1 MALSKATG
9 IPFSVLAEEDDE
21 VIATYLALFEEEAEQ
36 MEEARRGR

>member
-21 VIATYLALFEEEAEQ
+21 VIATYVQLFEEESER

>member
-21 VIATYLALFEEEAEQ
+21 VIATYVQLFEDEAET
-36 MEEARRGR
+36 MREGRRGR